1 MKITAWNV
9 LNFAINALEKIN
21 VKFVRMA
28 LIGMRLR
35 INAFHRNVLLDSIL
49 IHQPRNVGRVR
60 RDAIIANR

>member
-1 MKITAWNV
+1 MTAWNV
-9 LNFAINALEKIN
+9 LNFARNALEKIN

-35 INAFHRNVLLDSIL
+35 INVFHRNVLLDSIL
-49 IHQPRNVGRVR
+49 TQQPRNAGRVR